1 MLYEALDIASSSRTL
16 RTYHCKALEF
26 CFVIFLEETG
36 IGKNKRSFG
45 KGKSKT
51 SKNQRWSL
59 VKEGM
64 LNDDVVHMDVGH

>member
-1 MLYEALDIASSSRTL
+1 MT
-16 RTYHCKALEF
+16 F
-26 CFVIFLEETG
+26 FEETG
-36 IGKNKRSFG
+36 IGKNKGSFG

-64 LNDDVVHMDVGH
+64 LNDGVVHMDVGH